1 MTDYTSSITLDLAP
15 EEAEPA
21 IRQALADEGFGIL
34 TEIDM
39 QSTMKAKLD
48 EDLPYYR
55 ILGACNP
62 PLALRALQA
71 DPDIGALLP
80 CNVVV
85 RAHPDGGTDVLAV
98 DPMAMLRMSPVKE
111 LNDVASDAADRIGR
125 ALDALA
131 APTT

>member
-1 MTDYTSSITLDLAP
+1 MYK
-15 EEAEPA
+15 
-21 IRQALADEGFGIL
+21 RQ
-34 TEIDM
+34 
-39 QSTMKAKLD
+39 
-48 EDLPYYR
+48 
-55 ILGACNP
+55 